1 MTQEA
6 SEVIISAIGRLCT
19 LVGQNYI
26 NLKSYINFLCRRTF
40 MMLGLQQPASCS
52 RTVYMTMRTDRP
64 IQCVFFHCNL
74 LVCVSLP
81 FYCVFIA
88 VISFYLVVSVSTKYL
103 ILYVLPVVFNK
114 RLLQAL
120 AYRLYSMLCDK
131 QLTAGDCG
139 RLLPPNLHVLLDT
152 VLKPSLSLLR
162 NIPSKNSTSPR
173 LGIAIPELFFQSRD

>member
-1 MTQEA
+1 
-6 SEVIISAIGRLCT
+6 
-19 LVGQNYI
+19 
-26 NLKSYINFLCRRTF
+26 

-139 RLLPPNLHVLLDT
+139 RLLPPNLHCTPRYCAET
-152 VLKPSLSLLR
+152 VIVIIKKYPFKKFYVATTRDCNPGAVFS
-162 NIPSKNSTSPR
+162 IPGLTLPGSRDP
-173 LGIAIPELFFQSRD
+173 GIPEVSILL